1 MIDNIRHVH
10 EREWHFVHPGTNEN
24 LSHFY
29 FIFYKV
35 YILFNKLKKI
45 NEFGLL
51 FVLYMHMYLWIFK
64 LCGTCTYTMYIYI
77 INSVNVHTLHLEL
90 INFTNL
96 YMLRKDVK
104 QLFANVMSS
113 LKCSTIL
120 Q

>member
-1 MIDNIRHVH
+1 M
-10 EREWHFVHPGTNEN
+10 N
-24 LSHFY
+24 LD
-29 FIFYKV
+29 
-35 YILFNKLKKI
+35 
-45 NEFGLL
+45 LL

-64 LCGTCTYTMYIYI
+64 LCGTCTYTGTMYIYI